1 MRETEQT
8 YLPLLDQQ
16 LRSKQRGERPVM
28 AATLAGHRLL
38 LQRGAAAAAAA
49 AAGGRWRLLGTAAE
63 ASSSPGGRE
72 EAGGGGGDEI
82 YLKKPAA
89 AAAVTTRDETSVAM
103 PMSFMT
109 GSVVG
114 KRFYREATVRRAD
127 DGNGWSVMLDYR
139 TLKSPAK
146 RPLKLQSRTL
156 AMAIAAEW
164 EYQEAD
170 GIRPFTMPL
179 MKLACTALERV
190 PLTRKKIIDNLMKK
204 FHQDLVFCRSPD
216 DNELTVGVYQRQKE
230 KIDPIL
236 DWVNTEFG
244 FKPVVYTSFFGGKQD
259 EGLANAVETVLKN
272 TTDFELA
279 SIDAMAA
286 AAHSLVIPLAIFRG
300 KLRIEQAI
308 ELIRLEEDHQVD
320 RWGLVEGGHD
330 VDIADLKVQM
340 SSAVV
345 FLLLSWQL

>member
-1 MRETEQT
+1 M
-8 YLPLLDQQ
+8 
-16 LRSKQRGERPVM
+16 
-28 AATLAGHRLL
+28 ATLPGRRL
-38 LQRGAAAAAAA
+38 LQRC
-49 AAGGRWRLLGTAAE
+49 AAGARCRLLGTVAE
-63 ASSSPGGRE
+63 ASPPRE
-72 EAGGGGGDEI
+72 GDTI
-82 YLKKPAA
+82 YVKRPASA
-89 AAAVTTRDETSVAM
+89 ATRDETSVEM

-114 KRFYREATVRRAD
+114 KRFYRDATVRRAD
-127 DGNGWSVMLDYR
+127 DGNGWTVMLDYR

-146 RPLKLQSRTL
+146 RPLKLPSRTL

-164 EYQEAD
+164 EYQESD

-190 PLTRKKIIDNLMKK
+190 PVTRTKVIDNLMKK

-216 DNELTVGVYQRQKE
+216 DNELTIGVHQKQKE
-230 KIDPIL
+230 KFDPIL

-259 EGLANAVETVLKN
+259 GELTQAVETVLKK

-300 KLRIEQAI
+300 KLRIEKAI
-308 ELIRLEEDHQVD
+308 ELIRLEEDHQVILSHYLSLYSGSCFS
-320 RWGLVEGGHD
+320 GLT
-330 VDIADLKVQM
+330 VQC
-340 SSAVV
+340 
-345 FLLLSWQL
+345 LIPPGR

>member
-1 MRETEQT
+1 
-8 YLPLLDQQ
+8 
-16 LRSKQRGERPVM
+16 M
-28 AATLAGHRLL
+28 AATLAGRRL
-38 LQRGAAAAAAA
+38 LQRCAAV
-49 AAGGRWRLLGTAAE
+49 GRSQLLGTAVE
-63 ASSSPGGRE
+63 APSPGGRE
-72 EAGGGGGDEI
+72 EAGGGGDGGDEI
-82 YLKKPAA
+82 YVKKPP
-89 AAAVTTRDETSVAM
+89 AVTTRDETSVAM

-127 DGNGWSVMLDYR
+127 DGNGWTVMLDYR

-164 EYQEAD
+164 EYQESD

-190 PLTRKKIIDNLMKK
+190 PLTRKKIIDCLMTG
-204 FHQDLVFCRSPD
+204 FNQDLVFFRAPE
-216 DNELTVGVYQRQKE
+216 DNELTVGLHKRQKE

-244 FKPVVYTSFFGGKQD
+244 FKPVVFTGVFGGKQD
-259 EGLANAVETVLKN
+259 EGLAKAVETVLKN

-286 AAHSLVIPLAIFRG
+286 ASYSLVIPLAIFRG
-300 KLRIEQAI
+300 RLGIEQAM
-308 ELIRLEEDHQVD
+308 ELIRLEEDYQVD

-330 VDIADLKVQM
+330 VDKADLKVQV
-340 SSAVV
+340 SSAAV

>member
-1 MRETEQT
+1 M
-8 YLPLLDQQ
+8 
-16 LRSKQRGERPVM
+16 
-28 AATLAGHRLL
+28 ATLAARRLL
-38 LQRGAAAAAAA
+38 LPRWV
-49 AAGGRWRLLGTAAE
+49 AAGGRGRLLGTAAE
-63 ASSSPGGRE
+63 ASPGGE
-72 EAGGGGGDEI
+72 EARGRGGEGGGSDGAI
-82 YLKKPAA
+82 YVKKPAA

-103 PMSFMT
+103 PTSFMT

-114 KRFYREATVRRAD
+114 KRFYRDATVRLAD
-127 DGNGWSVMLDYR
+127 DGNGWTVMLDYR

-146 RPLKLQSRTL
+146 RPLKLPSRAL

-164 EYQEAD
+164 EYQESD

-190 PLTRKKIIDNLMKK
+190 PLTQK
-204 FHQDLVFCRSPD
+204 
-216 DNELTVGVYQRQKE
+216 QKE

-244 FKPVVYTSFFGGKQD
+244 FKTVVYTTFLGDKQD
-259 EGLANAVETVLKN
+259 EGLTRAVETVLKK
-272 TTDFELA
+272 TTDCELA

-286 AAHSLVIPLAIFRG
+286 AAHSLVIPLAIFKERLG
-300 KLRIEQAI
+300 IEEAI

-345 FLLLSWQL
+345 FLGLSRGM

>member
-1 MRETEQT
+1 
-8 YLPLLDQQ
+8 
-16 LRSKQRGERPVM
+16 
-28 AATLAGHRLL
+28 
-38 LQRGAAAAAAA
+38 
-49 AAGGRWRLLGTAAE
+49 
-63 ASSSPGGRE
+63 
-72 EAGGGGGDEI
+72 
-82 YLKKPAA
+82 
-89 AAAVTTRDETSVAM
+89 
-103 PMSFMT
+103 MSFMT

-300 KLRIEQAI
+300 KLGIEQAI

>member
-1 MRETEQT
+1 M
-8 YLPLLDQQ
+8 
-16 LRSKQRGERPVM
+16 
-28 AATLAGHRLL
+28 ATLAARRLL
-38 LQRGAAAAAAA
+38 PRWV
-49 AAGGRWRLLGTAAE
+49 AGGRCRLLGTAAE
-63 ASSSPGGRE
+63 ASPGGE
-72 EAGGGGGDEI
+72 DAGGGGDAI

-89 AAAVTTRDETSVAM
+89 AAAVSTRDETSVAM
-103 PMSFMT
+103 PVSFMT

-114 KRFYREATVRRAD
+114 KRFYRDATVRRAD
-127 DGNGWSVMLDYR
+127 DGNGWTVMLDYR

-146 RPLKLQSRTL
+146 RPLKLSSRAL

-164 EYQEAD
+164 EYQVLIPSLTSNESD

-190 PLTRKKIIDNLMKK
+190 PVTRKKIVDNLMKK

-216 DNELTVGVYQRQKE
+216 DSDLTIGVHKKQQE

-244 FKPVVYTSFFGGKQD
+244 FKPVVYTTFFGGKQE
-259 EGLANAVETVLKN
+259 EGLTMAVEAVLKK
-272 TTDFELA
+272 TTDCELA

-286 AAHSLVIPLAIFRG
+286 AAHSL
-300 KLRIEQAI
+300 
-308 ELIRLEEDHQVD
+308 VD

-345 FLLLSWQL
+345 FLGLSRGM

>member
-1 MRETEQT
+1 M
-8 YLPLLDQQ
+8 
-16 LRSKQRGERPVM
+16 
-28 AATLAGHRLL
+28 ATLAARRLL
-38 LQRGAAAAAAA
+38 PRWV
-49 AAGGRWRLLGTAAE
+49 AGGGRCRLLGTAAE
-63 ASSSPGGRE
+63 ASTGGE
-72 EAGGGGGDEI
+72 DAGGGGDAI

-89 AAAVTTRDETSVAM
+89 AAAVSTRDETSVAM
-103 PMSFMT
+103 PVSFMS

-114 KRFYREATVRRAD
+114 KRFYRDATVRRAD
-127 DGNGWSVMLDYR
+127 DGNGWTVMLDYR

-146 RPLKLQSRTL
+146 RPLKLSSRAL

-164 EYQEAD
+164 EYQVLIPSLTSNESD

-190 PLTRKKIIDNLMKK
+190 P
-204 FHQDLVFCRSPD
+204 Q
-216 DNELTVGVYQRQKE
+216 E

-244 FKPVVYTSFFGGKQD
+244 FKPVVYTTFFGGKQE
-259 EGLANAVETVLKN
+259 EGLTMAVEAVLKK
-272 TTDFELA
+272 TTDCELA

-286 AAHSLVIPLAIFRG
+286 AAHSL
-300 KLRIEQAI
+300 
-308 ELIRLEEDHQVD
+308 VD

-345 FLLLSWQL
+345 FLGLSRGM